1 MSSSAV
7 TGMQH
12 FNVATRMKE
21 MNKGKIS
28 ADICIFNKI
37 CCGNLC
43 ASSYLYVTEGFQ
55 SAGLQASVT
64 EKRESLTDRTDI
76 FKTG

>member
-37 CCGNLC
+37 CCRNLC
-43 ASSYLYVTEGFQ
+43 ASSYLYVTEGF
-55 SAGLQASVT
+55 
-64 EKRESLTDRTDI
+64 
-76 FKTG
+76 